1 MRILCLDIGS
11 KRIGVAASDP
21 MGLLAQ
27 PLRVIERRG
36 GQGDF
41 DEIIALCRELEPGL
55 LLVGLPL
62 DAEGAEGEQA
72 RKVRAFTARLLE
84 RLRAA
89 GIATPLQMWDERYST
104 AEAEEF
110 LIEADVSRAGR
121 RRVIDKMAAAAIL
134 QSYLLA
140 HESPAEED
148 EGVKG

>member
-21 MGLLAQ
+21 MGMLAQ
-27 PLRVIERRG
+27 PLQVIERRG

-41 DEIIALCRELEPGL
+41 DALVALCRELQPGL

-62 DAEGAEGEQA
+62 DAEGEEGDQA
-72 RKVRAFTARLLE
+72 RKVRAFTGRLLE

-89 GIATPLQMWDERYST
+89 GIETPLQMWDERYST
-104 AEAEEF
+104 SEAEEF